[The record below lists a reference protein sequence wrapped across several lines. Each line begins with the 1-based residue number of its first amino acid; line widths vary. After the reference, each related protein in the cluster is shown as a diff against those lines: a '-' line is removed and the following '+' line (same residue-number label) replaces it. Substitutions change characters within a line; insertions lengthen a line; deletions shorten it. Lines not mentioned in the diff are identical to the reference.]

1 MNSTDTGLQAVTS
14 KIRNPPAV
22 PISNAVAAG
31 NLIYT
36 VQVPRD
42 PKTLA
47 PSGDGDIEAQAARVF
62 DQLAHVLECA
72 GSSLRHVAQMTIY
85 LVDKDHA
92 EMMNRVYRRYFS
104 APPYP
109 NRATVVVKELL
120 GQRCLIEIVVQ
131 ALKA

>member
-1 MNSTDTGLQAVTS
+1 MISVIKTDIV
-14 KIRNPPAV
+14 NPPSV

-42 PKTLA
+42 PETHA
-47 PSGDGDIEAQAARVF
+47 ASGEGDIRVQAERVF
-62 DQLAHVLECA
+62 EQLKHVLACGGA
-72 GSSLRHVAQMTIY
+72 SMQDIAQMTIY
-85 LVDKDHA
+85 LVEKADA
-92 EMMNRVYRRYFS
+92 AGMNEVYKQYFA

-120 GQRCLIEIVVQ
+120 GPNCLIEIVVH
-131 ALKA
+131 AVKP